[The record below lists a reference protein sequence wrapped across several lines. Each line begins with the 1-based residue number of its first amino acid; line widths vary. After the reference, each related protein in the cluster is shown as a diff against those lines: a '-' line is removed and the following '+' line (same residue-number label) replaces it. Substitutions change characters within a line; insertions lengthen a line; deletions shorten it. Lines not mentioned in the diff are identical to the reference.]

1 MGGDSLRR
9 LENTFRGDRIL
20 TIMTTVFGG
29 GLLSIR
35 VSQNPSNWTLDIYA
49 SCSTAP

>member
-29 GLLSIR
+29 RG
-35 VSQNPSNWTLDIYA
+35 VVKHT
-49 SCSTAP
+49 C